1 MLTVRDLFTPVLK
14 PATLRVAPGE
24 CVAVEGPSG
33 AGKSVLLRAVAD
45 LDPNRGEVR
54 LDDRARESI
63 PAPAWRRLVTYVAAE
78 SGWWLDRVGAH
89 FTDPRAAVPLVEA
102 LGLSAE
108 ALNWPVAR
116 LSSGERQR
124 LALARTL
131 VQRPA
136 VLLLDEPTG
145 ALDEA
150 SVGRV
155 EALLKSE
162 LERGA
167 AILLVTHAGAQAE
180 RLAHRRLRMEKGE
193 LLVPPPAGLGAGT

>member
-1 MLTVRDLFTPVLK
+1 MLTVRDLATPVLK
-14 PATLRVAPGE
+14 PASLRVAAGE

-54 LDDRARESI
+54 LGERARESM

-78 SGWWLDRVGAH
+78 SGWWMDRVGAH
-89 FTDPRAAVPLVEA
+89 FDDPRAAVPLVEA
-102 LGLSAE
+102 LGLPAD
-108 ALNWPVAR
+108 ALDWPVTR

-155 EALLKSE
+155 EALLRGE
-162 LERGA
+162 LERGT
-167 AILLVTHAGAQAE
+167 AILLVTHAAAQAE
-180 RLAHRRLRMEKGE
+180 RLAHTRLRMEGGC
-193 LLVPPPAGLGAGT
+193 LSSP